1 MTEQSALKRAFE
13 DLTVR
18 LRDTVRVVE
27 TFQVTRPETVIGS
40 YDIVTRTEI
49 FFRDTSEPLYDNL
62 YRMTN
67 LLEDHIRSVYLF
79 MDDATL
85 EGHATELENHLA
97 QLRMCGDEIRSAAKT
112 FNDEACGIFTGYMA
126 MLKMTLEADEIHS
139 KMKNPEAYI
148 CPPSRHVSYMERILL
163 TNQICN
169 HVSES
174 LKDYKETCIKLLSVM
189 AITIGRWETKLE
201 DRVDTEHF
209 HEGMIMSNMESG
221 GSISSKKKGKRRQK
235 DSLYM

>member
-1 MTEQSALKRAFE
+1 MAETSALKVAFE
-13 DLTVR
+13 ELTVK
-18 LRDTVRVVE
+18 LRETVKVVE
-27 TFQVTRPETVIGS
+27 TYQVTRPETVIGS
-40 YDIVTRTEI
+40 YDIVTRTEN
-49 FFRDTSEPLYDNL
+49 FFRDVSEPLYDSL
-62 YRMTN
+62 YHMTN

-97 QLRMCGDEIRSAAKT
+97 QLRMCGDDIRSVAKN
-112 FNDEACGIFTGYMA
+112 FNEEACGIFTGYMT

-139 KMKNPEAYI
+139 KMKNPETYV
-148 CPPSRHVSYMERILL
+148 CPPMRHVPYMERILL
-163 TNQICN
+163 INQICN

-174 LKDYKETCIKLLSVM
+174 LKDYKETCIKLLSIM

-201 DRVDTEHF
+201 DRVVTEDF
-209 HEGMIMSNMESG
+209 NEGMIMSNMEAG

-235 DSLYM
+235 DNLYM

>member
-1 MTEQSALKRAFE
+1 MKVAFE
-13 DLTVR
+13 ELTVK
-18 LRDTVRVVE
+18 LRETVKVVE
-27 TFQVTRPETVIGS
+27 TFEVTRPETVIRS
-40 YDIVTRTEI
+40 YDIVTRTEH
-49 FFRDTSEPLYDNL
+49 FFRDVSEPLYDSL

-85 EGHATELENHLA
+85 EGHATELESHLA
-97 QLRMCGDEIRSAAKT
+97 QLRMCGDDIRSVAKN
-112 FNDEACGIFTGYMA
+112 FNEEACGIFTGYMT

-139 KMKNPEAYI
+139 KMKDPEAYV
-148 CPPSRHVSYMERILL
+148 CPPMRHVPYMERILL
-163 TNQICN
+163 INQICN

-174 LKDYKETCIKLLSVM
+174 LKDYKETCIKLLSIM

-201 DRVDTEHF
+201 DRVDAEHF
-209 HEGMIMSNMESG
+209 NEGMIMSNMESG

-235 DSLYM
+235 DNLYM

>member
-1 MTEQSALKRAFE
+1 MAETSALKVAFE
-13 DLTVR
+13 GLTVQ
-18 LRDTVRVVE
+18 LRETVRVVE
-27 TFQVTRPETVIGS
+27 TFEVSRPETVIGS
-40 YDIVTRTEI
+40 YDLVTRTEH
-49 FFRDTSEPLYDNL
+49 FFRETSEPLYDNL

-97 QLRMCGDEIRSAAKT
+97 QLRMCGDDIRSAAKT
-112 FNDEACGIFTGYMA
+112 FNEEVCGIFTGYMT
-126 MLKMTLEADEIHS
+126 MLKMTLEADEIHA
-139 KMKNPEAYI
+139 KIKNPETHI
-148 CPPSRHVSYMERILL
+148 CAPMRHISYMERILL

-169 HVSES
+169 HISES

-189 AITIGRWETKLE
+189 AIAIGRWETKLE
-201 DRVDTEHF
+201 DRVVMEDF
-209 HEGMIMSNMESG
+209 NEGMIMSNMEAG

-235 DSLYM
+235 DNLYM